1 MEIPKI
7 TFSLT
12 ESSRYARGILA
23 IITFALIMGS
33 IPTAIKEAMAHFS
46 PSVQLA
52 IRFAIGAIILVPF
65 VRDFNVSLLRD
76 GTILGLIL
84 FGCFACETIGLETI
98 SANRAS
104 FIFGLNVVFVT
115 LFELLFGKRITA
127 RDLLASGLA
136 FSGIAIMSWEAGEPL
151 IGNFWLLGAA
161 VCDAASI
168 ILLERF
174 APHHPSL
181 SLTAIRIW
189 VIAILGLLWA
199 APEITG
205 QIESL
210 KESWGVLVYL
220 GVVATAIAFWLSTI
234 GLRLVP
240 AYEAAVFVA
249 LEPVFGAII
258 AFFLLGETLGLRG
271 FIGAAMVLSGMLLV
285 VSRPSLDQ
293 DSSELSTDMFV
304 EESTKTQF

>member
-1 MEIPKI
+1 
-7 TFSLT
+7 
-12 ESSRYARGILA
+12 LA

-65 VRDFNVSLLRD
+65 VRDFNVSLLRE

-115 LFELLFGKRITA
+115 LFELLFGKRMTA
-127 RDLLASGLA
+127 RALLASGLA
-136 FSGIAIMSWEAGEPL
+136 FSGIAIMSWEGGEAL

-220 GVVATAIAFWLSTI
+220 GFVATAIAFWLSTI

>member
-12 ESSRYARGILA
+12 ESSRYALGILA
-23 IITFALIMGS
+23 LVTFALIMGS

-65 VRDFNVSLLRD
+65 VREFNLKLLRD
-76 GTILGLIL
+76 GTILGLIV
-84 FGCFACETIGLETI
+84 FVCFACETIGLETI

-115 LFELLFGKRITA
+115 LFELLFSKRMSVRT
-127 RDLLASGLA
+127 LLASGLA
-136 FSGIAIMSWEAGEPL
+136 FTGIAIMSWQGGEPL
-151 IGNFWLLGAA
+151 IGNLWLLGAA
-161 VCDAASI
+161 LCDAGSI

-189 VIAILGLLWA
+189 VVAILGLLWA

-205 QIESL
+205 QLEAFQ
-210 KESWGVLVYL
+210 ENWGVLVYL

-234 GLRLVP
+234 GLRRVP

-258 AFFLLGETLGLRG
+258 AFFLLGETLSLRG

-285 VSRPSLDQ
+285 VSRPSVDE
-293 DSSELSTDMFV
+293 SGSELFAGTV
-304 EESTKTQF
+304 LEEPTKTQF